1 MITLRLDPD
10 LENDVRVAARNL
22 GLTKS
27 ELIRKSIIEYIGKL
41 ESLDAWE
48 SGKDLFGRYSSGREK
63 SVCRSKS
70 HFKRE
75 DSGKKKMRL
84 KTEG

>member
-48 SGKDLFGRYSSGREK
+48 SGKDLFGRYSSGRENL
-63 SVCRSKS
+63 SVDRKAILKEKIRG
-70 HFKRE
+70 KR
-75 DSGKKKMRL
+75 K
-84 KTEG
+84 